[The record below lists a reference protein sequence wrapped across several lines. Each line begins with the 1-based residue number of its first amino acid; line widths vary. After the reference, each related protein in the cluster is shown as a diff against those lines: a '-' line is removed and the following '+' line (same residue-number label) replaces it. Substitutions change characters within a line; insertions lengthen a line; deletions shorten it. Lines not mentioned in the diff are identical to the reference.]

1 MTIAGT
7 FLYSNCDYKS
17 GSETMNQNL
26 QYLDLI
32 DSLSER
38 HNQLRSLAEKLWNN
52 NSDIAISN
60 SEWYIMSR
68 IYKQQPTIAYVSKN
82 VDISRQATHKF
93 IKNLKSKGL
102 VNVMDVE
109 HNKKEKSI
117 ELTPLGEECYE
128 KNEALKATME
138 KQIAEKIGDEQVE
151 LLKQVLKMDW
161 GI

>member
-1 MTIAGT
+1 MDKE
-7 FLYSNCDYKS
+7 LKH
-17 GSETMNQNL
+17 
-26 QYLDLI
+26 LDLL

-38 HNQLRSLAEKLWNN
+38 HSQLRQLAEQLWNET
-52 NSDIAISN
+52 SDISISN

-68 IYKQQPTIAYVSKN
+68 IYKKQPTIADVSKN

-109 HNKKEKSI
+109 NNKKVKCI

-128 KNEALKATME
+128 KNEALKATIE
-138 KQIAEKIGDEQVE
+138 KKLAEKIGEDQLE
-151 LLKQVLKMDW
+151 LLKNLLKIDW

>member
-1 MTIAGT
+1 MDHK
-7 FLYSNCDYKS
+7 LEK
-17 GSETMNQNL
+17 
-26 QYLDLI
+26 LDLL

-38 HNQLRSLAEKLWNN
+38 HNQLRNLAEELWNK

-68 IYKQQPTIAYVSKN
+68 IYKKRPTIAYVSKN

-93 IKNLKSKGL
+93 IKNLKAKGL

-109 HNKKEKSI
+109 HNKKEKWI
-117 ELTPLGEECYE
+117 ELTPLGDECYE
-128 KNEALKATME
+128 KNESLKAKIE
-138 KQIAEKIGDEQVE
+138 KQLAKKLGEEQVD
-151 LLKQVLKMDW
+151 LLKNVLKMDW

>member
-1 MTIAGT
+1 MDKE
-7 FLYSNCDYKS
+7 LKH
-17 GSETMNQNL
+17 
-26 QYLDLI
+26 LDLL

-38 HNQLRSLAEKLWNN
+38 HSQLRQLAEQLWNET
-52 NSDIAISN
+52 SDISISN

-68 IYKQQPTIAYVSKN
+68 IYKKQPTIADVSKN

-109 HNKKEKSI
+109 NNKKVKCI

-128 KNEALKATME
+128 QNEALKATIE
-138 KQIAEKIGDEQVE
+138 KKLAEKIGEDQLE
-151 LLKQVLKMDW
+151 LLKNLLKIDW